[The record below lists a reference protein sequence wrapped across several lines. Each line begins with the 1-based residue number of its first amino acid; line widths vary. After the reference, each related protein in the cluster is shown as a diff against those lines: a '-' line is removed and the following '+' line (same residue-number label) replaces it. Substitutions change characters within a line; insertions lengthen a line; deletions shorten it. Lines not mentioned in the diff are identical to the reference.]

1 MPPRSLTAPDG
12 SIRTI
17 KLEAEVSVD
26 PGVLVGD
33 YGLNRQGGRSA
44 ADARCLL
51 DRGADRHEFDQ
62 TMADLGDVGL
72 DVDDALPAQLVGFAQ
87 GVVDLAFREDR
98 AEFRWLDRG
107 RLQNRSRVRDL
118 VGPLQSTQFMP
129 RCTTNSI
136 RSAISS

>member
-17 KLEAEVSVD
+17 HLEAKVSVD

-72 DVDDALPAQLVGFAQ
+72 YADESSAPSWSASLLRRSTATS
-87 GVVDLAFREDR
+87 R
-98 AEFRWLDRG
+98 A
-107 RLQNRSRVRDL
+107 S
-118 VGPLQSTQFMP
+118 
-129 RCTTNSI
+129 
-136 RSAISS
+136 